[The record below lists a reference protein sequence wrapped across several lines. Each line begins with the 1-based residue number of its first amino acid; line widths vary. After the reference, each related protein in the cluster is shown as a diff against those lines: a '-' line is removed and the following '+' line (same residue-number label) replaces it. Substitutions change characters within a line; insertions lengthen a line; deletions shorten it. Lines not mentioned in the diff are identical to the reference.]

1 MILKVEMYLYHHLHS
16 KLNDIIKRSTHN
28 IEFHKILTSNYKLK
42 QIYEVGSIDYPISSR
57 RDSLSP
63 KGLIILFGIVV
74 VGIFLFF
81 ALFVFPIQ
89 NLFRESVSEAVT
101 VISKSGGI
109 CVFDSQDHPRS
120 ISPCDYDVGDKLR
133 ITYKSGMVPV
143 ETHQKIG

>member
-1 MILKVEMYLYHHLHS
+1 M
-16 KLNDIIKRSTHN
+16 IKRSTHN
-28 IEFHKILTSNYKLK
+28 IEFQKILICKYKLK
-42 QIYEVGSIDYPISSR
+42 QIYEVGRIDHYISIR

-89 NLFRESVSEAVT
+89 NLFRESVSEEVT
-101 VISKSGGI
+101 VISKSEGI
-109 CVFDSQDHPRS
+109 CVIDSQDHPRS
-120 ISPCDYDVGDKLR
+120 ISPCDYGVGDKLR

>member
-1 MILKVEMYLYHHLHS
+1 MSYHHLHT
-16 KLNDIIKRSTHN
+16 KLHDVIKRSMHN
-28 IEFHKILTSNYKLK
+28 IEFHKILICKNELK
-42 QIYEVGSIDYPISSR
+42 QIYEVGIIDYRISSR

-63 KGLIILFGIVV
+63 KELIILFGIVV

-89 NLFRESVSEAVT
+89 NLFRESVSEEVT

-109 CVFDSQDHPRS
+109 CVVDSQDHPRS
-120 ISPCDYDVGDKLR
+120 ISPCDYGVGDKLR